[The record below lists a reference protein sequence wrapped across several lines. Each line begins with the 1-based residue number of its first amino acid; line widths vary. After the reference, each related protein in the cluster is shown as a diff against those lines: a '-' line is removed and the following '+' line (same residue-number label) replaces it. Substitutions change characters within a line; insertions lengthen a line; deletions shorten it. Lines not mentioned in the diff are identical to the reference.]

1 MRLPD
6 MSSAS
11 SSGRSSNGGRLS
23 ISDGIRIARAAA
35 TNQLAR
41 FAPAAYVRLTGQTG
55 RGDAEQESAGDI
67 SQYFRQS
74 ADAYFEKLA
83 IPRESQASF
92 LAGKILM
99 EYGPGDLP
107 GVAALMIARGAEKVY
122 CIDRFPLVNL
132 SEKNSCVLA
141 HLIDG
146 SHGAERDR
154 LIGCLKDKNDPQA
167 GFDPRRIE
175 YLVRPGGLSGL
186 IDAVDL
192 VFSRAVLEHVNELD
206 ATLRDMST
214 AMRLGATAIH
224 LVDLRSHGLHK
235 SNPLD
240 FLEWS
245 PLLWRLMYSQK
256 GVPNRWRIDTYRSLV
271 AELPVRQVLLEAT
284 KLASIAD
291 VAAVR
296 PRLAE
301 PFRGVSD
308 EELCWLGF
316 WLVFRKEAG

>member
-1 MRLPD
+1 
-6 MSSAS
+6 MSNSAPL
-11 SSGRSSNGGRLS
+11 GRSRNGGRLS
-23 ISDGIRIARAAA
+23 VGDAMRIVRATA

-55 RGDAEQESAGDI
+55 RGDAADESSGDI

-83 IPRESQASF
+83 IPRESHASF
-92 LAGKILM
+92 LAGKTLM

-107 GVAALMIARGAEKVY
+107 GVAALMIARGADKVY
-122 CIDRFPLVNL
+122 CVDRFPLVNL
-132 SEKNSCVLA
+132 SEKNGRVLG

-146 SHGAERDR
+146 CQGAERDR
-154 LIGCLKDKNDPQA
+154 LVGCLKNKNDPQA

-186 IDAVDL
+186 INAVDL
-192 VFSRAVLEHVNELD
+192 VFSRAVLEHVNDLD
-206 ATLRDMST
+206 ATFKDMVI
-214 AMRLGATAIH
+214 AMRPDASAVH

-245 PLLWRLMYSQK
+245 SGLWSVMYSQK
-256 GVPNRWRIDTYRSLV
+256 GVPNRWRVDRYRSLV
-271 AELPVRQVLLEAT
+271 ADLPIELLLLEAT
-284 KLASIAD
+284 KLAAIEH

-296 PRLAE
+296 PRLAD

-308 EELCWLGF
+308 EDLRCLGF
-316 WLVFRKEAG
+316 WLLFRKEAR

>member
-1 MRLPD
+1 MSNAA
-6 MSSAS
+6 SSA
-11 SSGRSSNGGRLS
+11 RTSNGGRLS
-23 ISDGIRIARAAA
+23 VGDGMRIARAVA

-55 RGDAEQESAGDI
+55 RGDAAEESSSDI

-83 IPRESQASF
+83 IPQASQASF

-122 CIDRFPLVNL
+122 CVDRFPLVKL
-132 SEKNSCVLA
+132 SEKNGRVLG

-146 SHGAERDR
+146 SQGAERDR
-154 LIGCLKDKNDPQA
+154 LVGCLKDKNNPQA

-175 YLVRPGGLSGL
+175 YLVRPGGISGL
-186 IDAVDL
+186 INVVDL
-192 VFSRAVLEHVNELD
+192 VFSRAVLEHVNDLD
-206 ATLRDMST
+206 ATFRDMAT
-214 AMRLGATAIH
+214 AMRTGATAVH

-245 PLLWRLMYSQK
+245 SKLWNLMYSQK
-256 GVPNRWRIDTYRSLV
+256 GVPNRWRVDRYRSLV
-271 AELPVRQVLLEAT
+271 AELPVKLLVLEAT
-284 KLASIAD
+284 KLASMEH

-296 PRLAE
+296 PRLAD
-301 PFRGVSD
+301 PFRGVRD
-308 EELCWLGF
+308 EDLCWLGF
-316 WLVFRKEAG
+316 WLAFRKEAR